1 MLLSKFPFDGQGTRY
16 EQLARVLK
24 RAIVE
29 GHFAP
34 GERLPASRA
43 LARMLGLSRN
53 TVLTAY
59 EILRAEQLT
68 IANERSGTK
77 VAQFRLP
84 EGLTAVPAFLPPQS
98 RYTERVRR
106 LGACPLGRQAGARR
120 YDFYYGGPWVGLD
133 LMRAWTRKL
142 AAAARSAGP
151 HYPDPMGL
159 PALRRAIAKYLARRR
174 GVVCTEEDIVIVG
187 GTQQAV
193 TLAARAVLN
202 EGDTVVLED
211 PHYHRLMEVVTAP
224 GARVVHVR
232 TDAHGIVTDELRP
245 HRSRMICVTPSH
257 QFPSGVI
264 LTLERRLALLDIA
277 AKHESWI
284 LEDDYDS
291 EFQYRGRPLTA
302 LRSLDFSGR
311 VIYVGTFSK
320 TLFPSM
326 RLGFMVCPAG
336 IREDLRRVKRL
347 DDLGAPSAEQAA
359 LAVLLDSRQ
368 FERYLRKTLVELDRR
383 RHALLEGLRR
393 CGSERLE
400 IVDTQAGVHVAAW
413 LNGMTYAELERLVEL
428 AKRRSIALYP
438 IHPHYHTPPER
449 PGLLFGYARLA
460 PDAIER
466 ACALFGECLE
476 ELERR
481 PAGRAAQVRR
491 A

>member
-1 MLLSKFPFDGQGTRY
+1 MLLSKFPLDGQGTRY

-24 RAIVE
+24 RAIVA
-29 GHFAP
+29 GHFSP
-34 GERLPASRA
+34 GERLPASRE
-43 LARMLGLSRN
+43 LARRLGLSRN

-68 IANERSGTK
+68 ITNERSGTR
-77 VAQFRLP
+77 VAPLKLP
-84 EGLTAVPAFLPPQS
+84 EALAAPPAFLAPQS
-98 RYTERVRR
+98 RYGERTRR
-106 LGACPLGRQAGARR
+106 LGPCPLGPQAGTHRF
-120 YDFYYGGPWVGLD
+120 DFYYGGPSVGLD
-133 LMRAWTRKL
+133 LMRAWSHKL
-142 AAAARSAGP
+142 AAAARRAGP
-151 HYPDPMGL
+151 DYPDPMGL
-159 PALRRAIAKYLARRR
+159 PALRRAVAQYLARRR
-174 GVVCTEEDIVIVG
+174 GVVCTEADILIVG

-193 TLAARAVLN
+193 ALAARAVLN
-202 EGDTVVLED
+202 EGDTVALED
-211 PHYHRLMEVVTAP
+211 PHYHRLMEAVTAH

-232 TDAHGIVTDELRP
+232 TDANGIVTDELRA

-264 LTLERRLALLDIA
+264 LTLERRLALLEIA
-277 AKHESWI
+277 AQHDSWI

-291 EFQYRGRPLTA
+291 EFQYRGRPLAA

-320 TLFPSM
+320 TLFPAM

-359 LAVLLDSRQ
+359 LAALLDSRQ
-368 FERYLRKTLVELDRR
+368 FERYLRKTRVELDRR

-393 CGSERLE
+393 CGAGRVE

-413 LNGMTYAELERLVEL
+413 LNEMTYAELERLVEL
-428 AKRRSIALYP
+428 AKRRSVALYP
-438 IHPHYHTPPER
+438 IHPHYHTPPQR

-460 PDAIER
+460 PDAIAR
-466 ACALFGECLE
+466 GCALFGECLH
-476 ELERR
+476 ELKRC
-481 PAGRAAQVRR
+481 PAGRAAQARR